1 MRERE
6 RHRARSVRDETKIF
20 TTHLTPSVL
29 ATSAQPSRR
38 GPRAPPSSA
47 LTSMDKRA
55 GTARS
60 HPPVPRAR
68 RRRRR
73 RRRRRAAS
81 RGRRACTHASFHLPL
96 ASWRWLT
103 SRARVVRTT
112 TTTTTTASTTG
123 AAAVRHGRHGRGRSR
138 AGPPTARLSVDQGPS
153 SPRVHRQK
161 ARFCVLC
168 FLCPSHAYDDHRM
181 HHHAVVRVRVRAS
194 CVCACGHVGYHDIEG
209 CTYIVYDDEIHP
221 WRTSHPWR
229 RPAPRVRVGGPTP
242 IHLCPP
248 PSWAFFSSA
257 SSVCAW
263 SGVRMMRGVV
273 IGQSPPSSRVIRVDA
288 QIHVD
293 RARRS
298 LRHWVTTIQTVTNL
312 SRYV

>member
-1 MRERE
+1 MWFE
-6 RHRARSVRDETKIF
+6 
-20 TTHLTPSVL
+20 
-29 ATSAQPSRR
+29 
-38 GPRAPPSSA
+38 
-47 LTSMDKRA
+47 
-55 GTARS
+55 
-60 HPPVPRAR
+60 R

-73 RRRRRAAS
+73 QQRRRLAP
-81 RGRRACTHASFHLPL
+81 PL
-96 ASWRWLT
+96 CAT
-103 SRARVVRTT
+103 VAMV
-112 TTTTTTASTTG
+112 
-123 AAAVRHGRHGRGRSR
+123 
-138 AGPPTARLSVDQGPS
+138 AGGSTARLSVDQGPS

-181 HHHAVVRVRVRAS
+181 HHHAVVRVRACVRAS
-194 CVCACGHVGYHDIEG
+194 CVCAYGHVGYHDIEG

-221 WRTSHPWR
+221 WTSHITHPSTDALR
-229 RPAPRVRVGGPTP
+229 RDEGGWAHAHPSM
-242 IHLCPP
+242 PP

>member
-1 MRERE
+1 M
-6 RHRARSVRDETKIF
+6 ALVDIACACGSNDDDDDDNSVD
-20 TTHLTPSVL
+20 
-29 ATSAQPSRR
+29 
-38 GPRAPPSSA
+38 
-47 LTSMDKRA
+47 DW
-55 GTARS
+55 
-60 HPPVPRAR
+60 
-68 RRRRR
+68 
-73 RRRRRAAS
+73 RRRRAPRSPRS
-81 RGRRACTHASFHLPL
+81 RTVADAGPRLACPWTRGLRRPACTAKK
-96 ASWRWLT
+96 
-103 SRARVVRTT
+103 RAF
-112 TTTTTTASTTG
+112 
-123 AAAVRHGRHGRGRSR
+123 
-138 AGPPTARLSVDQGPS
+138 L
-153 SPRVHRQK
+153 
-161 ARFCVLC
+161 FFVLC

-181 HHHAVVRVRVRAS
+181 HHHAVVRVRACVRAS

-221 WRTSHPWR
+221 WTSHITHPSTDALR
-229 RPAPRVRVGGPTP
+229 RDEGGWAHAHPSM
-242 IHLCPP
+242 PP

>member
-1 MRERE
+1 MGLLEYQCISKN
-6 RHRARSVRDETKIF
+6 HAPHKSHFSMAIC
-20 TTHLTPSVL
+20 TP
-29 ATSAQPSRR
+29 P
-38 GPRAPPSSA
+38 G
-47 LTSMDKRA
+47 
-55 GTARS
+55 
-60 HPPVPRAR
+60 
-68 RRRRR
+68 
-73 RRRRRAAS
+73 
-81 RGRRACTHASFHLPL
+81 
-96 ASWRWLT
+96 
-103 SRARVVRTT
+103 
-112 TTTTTTASTTG
+112 
-123 AAAVRHGRHGRGRSR
+123 
-138 AGPPTARLSVDQGPS
+138 
-153 SPRVHRQK
+153 
-161 ARFCVLC
+161 
-168 FLCPSHAYDDHRM
+168 
-181 HHHAVVRVRVRAS
+181 RAS
-194 CVCACGHVGYHDIEG
+194 CICTCICICIPFVHMHTANTDVGYHDIEG

>member
-60 HPPVPRAR
+60 HPPVPRATTTTTR
-68 RRRRR
+68 RIAWSSCVYACIVSPTACIMALVDIACACGSNDDDDDDNSVDDW
-73 RRRRRAAS
+73 RRRRAPRSPWSLTVTVAS
-81 RGRRACTHASFHLPL
+81 GS
-96 ASWRWLT
+96 
-103 SRARVVRTT
+103 
-112 TTTTTTASTTG
+112 
-123 AAAVRHGRHGRGRSR
+123 
-138 AGPPTARLSVDQGPS
+138 TARLSVDQGPS

-161 ARFCVLC
+161 ARFFVFC

-181 HHHAVVRVRVRAS
+181 HHHAVVRVRACVRAS
-194 CVCACGHVGYHDIEG
+194 CVCAYGHVGYHDIEG

-248 PSWAFFSSA
+248 PLGLFFPRRHPCVRGQA
-257 SSVCAW
+257 CA
-263 SGVRMMRGVV
+263 
-273 IGQSPPSSRVIRVDA
+273 
-288 QIHVD
+288 
-293 RARRS
+293 
-298 LRHWVTTIQTVTNL
+298 
-312 SRYV
+312 